1 MLVSAMLSF
10 VNYHLLTEA
19 PIRMGAGVAILVF
32 AVSQLSTPQSMFQLF
47 GSHLTLG
54 QVDGLFK
61 ALVAGIFTAILFH
74 YKKRNVVA
82 TVKSTPQAV
91 VNPVP

>member
-1 MLVSAMLSF
+1 MLMSAMLSF
-10 VNYHLLTEA
+10 VNYHLLTEG

-32 AVSQLSTPQSMFQLF
+32 AVSQLTTPESVFQLL
-47 GSHLTLG
+47 GRNLTLG

-61 ALVAGIFTAILFH
+61 ALVAGIFTAILFR
-74 YKKRNVVA
+74 YKKRHVTVA
-82 TVKSTPQAV
+82 VKSTPQAV